1 MKVCMPKND
10 RMITRHFGKAN
21 EFAFIVIEDGKYVSS
36 EVVPNPGREKVGVP
50 KFIVAYGPTHVI
62 AAGIGNPAIVV
73 FKKHGV
79 EVYAGAL
86 GSIDT
91 ILERFLKGELKS
103 KKMSCAGE
111 NKCGAQHPKD
121 AT

>member
-1 MKVCMPKND
+1 MKVCIPKSG
-10 RMITRHFGKAN
+10 RMIKRHFGKAE
-21 EFAFIVIEDGKYVSS
+21 EFAFVVIEEGKIASV

-50 KFIVAYGPTHVI
+50 KFVAAYGTTHVI
-62 AAGIGNPAIVV
+62 AAGIGNPAIAILN
-73 FKKHGV
+73 KEGV

-91 ILERFLKGELKS
+91 ILERFMKGELKS

-111 NKCGAQHPKD
+111 NKCGAQHPK
-121 AT
+121 